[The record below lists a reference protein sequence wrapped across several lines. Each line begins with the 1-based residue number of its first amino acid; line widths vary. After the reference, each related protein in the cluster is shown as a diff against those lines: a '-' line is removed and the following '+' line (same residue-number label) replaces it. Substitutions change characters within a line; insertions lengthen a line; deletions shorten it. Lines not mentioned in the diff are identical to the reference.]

1 MKSRSVTAINFFFR
15 VLNNHRSYSTASTLN
30 NNNNNYFQLTI
41 SQTKEYAILKLN
53 QPPVNSFNL
62 PALNE
67 LNNLLDQ
74 VEHNPDLK
82 GVILTSVNLIFITN
96 KQLK

>member
-1 MKSRSVTAINFFFR
+1 MQFD
-15 VLNNHRSYSTASTLN
+15 
-30 NNNNNYFQLTI
+30 NYFQLTI

-53 QPPVNSFNL
+53 KPPVNSFNL